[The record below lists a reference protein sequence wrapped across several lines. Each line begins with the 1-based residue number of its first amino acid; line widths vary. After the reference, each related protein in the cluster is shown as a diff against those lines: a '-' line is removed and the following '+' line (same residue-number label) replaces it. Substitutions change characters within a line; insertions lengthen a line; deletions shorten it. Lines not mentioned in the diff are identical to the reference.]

1 MSEDKKWN
9 NDEMLDIGSVGESDF
24 DPFDDGDFEL
34 EGEAQE
40 EQKKKDTA
48 KESLSAQEENKAVET
63 EGDVY
68 DPFGDDDFEQE
79 SRLREEKKAEEKKAA
94 EKKSAKKEDS
104 KAEAVANPLA
114 AGISAA
120 EEKDA
125 ETARDGLFSK
135 PPVFSYAGVAEE
147 IEDTSLTFDDLRIE
161 KKDDFPELEDG
172 KRVSW
177 TVEYGK
183 IKKPVPSPQKKTIA
197 ECKKEIEA
205 SKEFLDSLK
214 KGKDKS
220 PVCKLVPKVTAQS
233 KGVVSSS
240 YKGVFASY
248 DEADEGGKML
258 SLFPSGDGKVYQ
270 MRKTEM
276 GRFITPVSET
286 SEIRRVKAGFTPA
299 LPLIPAEKLL
309 YILRFFKYMAHKGN
323 LEALVNVYW
332 DKQDSCFVLDVP
344 EQKVTR
350 TSISSRISGKFDSGR
365 FIHYMDIH
373 SHNNM
378 NAFFSRTDD
387 RDEKAARVYAVVGRI
402 SSFFPEIKVRIANS
416 RSFVEIDPSV
426 VFEGIVAAG
435 DFPEEWKTAVFL
447 ENSTPDSRQE
457 FLKQLAGSD
466 GI

>member
-1 MSEDKKWN
+1 MSEEKKWN
-9 NDEMLDIGSVGESDF
+9 DDEILDIGSVDEDDF
-24 DPFDDGDFEL
+24 
-34 EGEAQE
+34 
-40 EQKKKDTA
+40 
-48 KESLSAQEENKAVET
+48 
-63 EGDVY
+63 
-68 DPFGDDDFEQE
+68 DPFGDDDFELE
-79 SRLREEKKAEEKKAA
+79 SQQHEEKKAEEKKAKEKKLA
-94 EKKSAKKEDS
+94 EKKPPQ
-104 KAEAVANPLA
+104 KAESKEETPSNPLEA
-114 AGISAA
+114 EISAA
-120 EEKDA
+120 AEKDA

-135 PPVFSYAGVAEE
+135 PPVFAYAGVTEDVT
-147 IEDTSLTFDDLRIE
+147 DTSVTFDELRIAKSE
-161 KKDDFPELEDG
+161 DFPELDDG

-183 IKKPVPSPQKKTIA
+183 ITKPVPSPRKKTVA
-197 ECKKEIEA
+197 ELKSEIET

-214 KGKDKS
+214 KAKDKS
-220 PVCKLVPKVTAQS
+220 PACKLVPKVTAQS
-233 KGVVSSS
+233 KGRMSA
-240 YKGVFASY
+240 YKGVFPSFE
-248 DEADEGGKML
+248 EAEQSGKMI
-258 SLFPSGDGKVYQ
+258 SLFPSGDGNVYE